1 MVMQMNMKRFTA
13 VTLLLLLLFVISV
26 WGFHE
31 SFTSKVPGAND
42 FYPRWRGTQLY
53 WQEGVDPYSQ
63 TATEAIQRDMYG
75 GRLAYDTEDQV
86 LFVYPFYIVFFLW
99 PLTSTDYSW
108 VQAFWLVL
116 VQFCLITAVILNLK
130 LVEWKMPPLLLGLTL
145 LWTVLFY
152 NSTRTIILGQFA
164 GLIYLWI
171 VGTLLALK
179 YEKDILAGMLISL
192 TTIKP
197 QMSYLLIPA
206 LLIWA
211 VGQRRW
217 RFIGSSF
224 FTMLVLVGAS
234 FLLHPDWLFSFIDQV
249 VHYPGYT
256 ITGSPL
262 WVLTGYYFPQ
272 LGKPVEYLMIASLL
286 VYLLWNW
293 RWLPKVKADSSH
305 FLFIIGLTLII
316 TNMIVVR
323 TATTNYVIMYIPLF
337 MILHT
342 LYQRA
347 KRGSLLVALFF
358 IGSILFT
365 WTLFLMSVQ
374 GDQEHPIT
382 YLPLPFL
389 LLFVMIGYSKLW
401 MGDEPSYK
409 LQN

>member
-1 MVMQMNMKRFTA
+1 MSVNAKRYTA
-13 VTLLLLLLFVISV
+13 VTIFLLLIFVVSV

-31 SFTSKVPGAND
+31 FFTSKVPGAND

-53 WQEGVDPYSQ
+53 WQEGIDPYSH

-75 GRLAYDTEDQV
+75 GRLAYETEDQV
-86 LFVYPFYIVFFLW
+86 LFVYPFYIVFLIW
-99 PLTSTDYSW
+99 PLINTDYLW
-108 VQAFWLVL
+108 VQAIWLVL
-116 VQFCLITAVILNLK
+116 VQFSLIAAVILNLK

-145 LWTVLFY
+145 LWAVLFY

-179 YEKDILAGMLISL
+179 YDKDILAGVLISL

-197 QMSYLLIPA
+197 QMSFLLIPA

-211 VGQRRW
+211 LGQRRW
-217 RFIGSSF
+217 RFVGSSF
-224 FTMLVLVGAS
+224 ITMLILVGAS
-234 FLLHPDWLFSFIDQV
+234 FLLQPNWLFSFVDQV
-249 VHYPGYT
+249 LNYPGYT

-262 WVLTGYYFPQ
+262 WVVTGYYLPQ
-272 LGKPVEYLMIASLL
+272 LGKPVEYVMIGILL
-286 VYLLWNW
+286 VYMFWHW
-293 RWLPKVKADSSH
+293 RWLPKVKADSTH

-316 TNMIVVR
+316 TNMIVIR

-342 LYQRA
+342 IHQHT
-347 KRGSLLVALFF
+347 KRGTLWVSLFF
-358 IGSILFT
+358 IGSIIFT
-365 WTLFLMSVQ
+365 WALFLVSVQ
-374 GDQEHPIT
+374 GDQEHPVT

-389 LLFVMIGYSKLW
+389 LLFVMIGFSKLW
-401 MGDEPSYK
+401 TRNELS
-409 LQN
+409 N